1 MRLSFAKLVVAS
13 AEKDYFAL
21 LEAFDEMGLK
31 LNRLDSEGDMDAMR
45 FLFRDTSPPTEART
59 QLRKFDK
66 AMKNKAKA
74 RRKKKIV
81 KPVDAFPGDLLFFLR
96 AQDLLRGLCSTL
108 NVRQSPL
115 RIFGLSSRKA
125 IELALGN
132 TNELKLIK
140 YLQKNS
146 ILSRA
151 PFHSNVNGKL
161 EAELQ
166 RS

>member
-66 AMKNKAKA
+66 AMKKKA
-74 RRKKKIV
+74 
-81 KPVDAFPGDLLFFLR
+81 
-96 AQDLLRGLCSTL
+96 
-108 NVRQSPL
+108 
-115 RIFGLSSRKA
+115 
-125 IELALGN
+125 
-132 TNELKLIK
+132 
-140 YLQKNS
+140 
-146 ILSRA
+146 
-151 PFHSNVNGKL
+151 
-161 EAELQ
+161 
-166 RS
+166 